1 MTTFQLFFLTELTSE
16 LASTSQ
22 NLGFIVFA
30 MSRSQSGTLLEAA
43 LHQIVYTLPLIDIAS
58 ARATL
63 TLNPAAHGDE
73 FPCLSARDRR
83 THRCRLL
90 FIILSFAPLLNR
102 CLL

>member
-1 MTTFQLFFLTELTSE
+1 
-16 LASTSQ
+16 
-22 NLGFIVFA
+22 

-58 ARATL
+58 ARAAL

-73 FPCLSARDRR
+73 FTGLSARDRR